1 MLQPKRV
8 KFRKVSKGRRKG
20 TAHSG
25 NVVTFG
31 DYGLQAEE
39 SVWVTARQIEAARRA
54 ITHYVRR
61 GGKVYIRIFPDK
73 SITKKAAE
81 TRMGS
86 GKGTPDH
93 WVAVVKR
100 GRIMFEMGGVD
111 EATAKEAMRL
121 AANKLPVDAKFVTR
135 KTSGLAGIIKTRELA
150 TVES

>member
-1 MLQPKRV
+1 
-8 KFRKVSKGRRKG
+8 
-20 TAHSG
+20 
-25 NVVTFG
+25 
-31 DYGLQAEE
+31 
-39 SVWVTARQIEAARRA
+39 VWVTARQIEAARRA

-73 SITKKAAE
+73 TITKKPAE

-135 KTSGLAGIIKTRELA
+135 KSSGLGSLTKTRELES
-150 TVES
+150 VES